1 MRVKRY
7 ICPRC
12 QHTWSVIPAGMMP
25 YRAMTVERSEQL
37 VDEHFGMADGGAR
50 PPPASEVEKGCI
62 RRALKVLSKR
72 ILFLSGLLGQQM
84 PWQASTDTGCFW
96 RALRKL
102 NPLMDILARL
112 ARDFKTSLFGCY
124 RSLQPHWERE
134 NLPAPAG

>member
-1 MRVKRY
+1 
-7 ICPRC
+7 
-12 QHTWSVIPAGMMP
+12 
-25 YRAMTVERSEQL
+25 MTVERSEQL
-37 VDEHFGMADGGAR
+37 VDEHFGMADGDAR

-62 RRALKVLSKR
+62 RRAMKKLSKR

-84 PWQASTDTGCFW
+84 PWQASTDTSCFW

-102 NPLMDILARL
+102 NPLMGILARL